1 MAAPERLTGFTGR
14 LAVLLLCL
22 CSVRSVSGLLEG
34 LYCGTEV
41 CYDVLG
47 VSRDASKA
55 EIARAYRQ
63 LARRFH
69 PDSTRFRAEPGAES
83 AEEAHQRFLQI
94 ATAYE
99 TLKDEDSRREY
110 DDMLDHPEQYYQ
122 HYYAYYRRRLAPRV
136 DVRLVILVTICAISA
151 FQYYSWNSSYNEAIN
166 YLVTVPKYRL
176 QAAEMARQQGL
187 LSRAKERGKNR
198 RSKEEIR
205 EHEEEVIRLI
215 IKTKIDIKGSY
226 QKPRVWD
233 ILLCQLLLAPISLAR
248 YVAWYVSWVY
258 RFRLRGQEYGQE
270 EKLYLIRKNM
280 KMSQSQFDTLEDS
293 TIEDFLQRELWIREN
308 YEVYRREQDEELKVR
323 MATDPRMKR
332 YRRWMR
338 NEGPGRLTFS
348 DD

>member
-1 MAAPERLTGFTGR
+1 MAAPVRLALTGR
-14 LAVLLLCL
+14 LLAVLVPLCL
-22 CSVRSVSGLLEG
+22 VSVRSVDGLVDG

-47 VSRDASKA
+47 VTRDAAKA

-69 PDSTRFRAEPGAES
+69 PDRYRAEPGQDS

-99 TLKDEDSRREY
+99 TLKDEDSRRDY
-110 DDMLDHPEQYYQ
+110 DYMLDHPEEYYQ
-122 HYYAYYRRRLAPRV
+122 HYYAYYRRRLAPKV
-136 DVRLVILVTICAISA
+136 DVRLVILVTICAISM
-151 FQYYSWNSSYNEAIN
+151 FQYYSWHSSYNEAIN

-176 QAAEMARQQGL
+176 QAAEIARQQGL

-198 RSKEEIR
+198 KSKEEIR
-205 EHEEEVIRLI
+205 EQEEEVIRHI

-226 QKPRVWD
+226 QKPSVWD
-233 ILLCQLLLAPISLAR
+233 ILLCQILLAPLSLAR

-258 RFRLRGQEYGQE
+258 RFRLCGQEYGQE

-280 KMSQSQFDTLEDS
+280 RMSQSQFDTLEDS
-293 TIEDFLQRELWIREN
+293 TIEDFLQRELWIPDN
-308 YEVYRREQDEELKVR
+308 YQVYRHEQEEEMKVR

-338 NEGPGRLTFS
+338 NEGPGRLTFA